1 MAVIALCRGKKINQQ
16 STRDLRYEWMV
27 LSYELSLSYQG
38 RAEVEGMAGRKLM
51 VPISSLVC
59 VYVTCSV
66 MQGQL
71 KSGTTI
77 AIKSAATPTF
87 SLPNKDS
94 VIGNPNITK
103 LLLNNP

>member
-66 MQGQL
+66 M
-71 KSGTTI
+71 S
-77 AIKSAATPTF
+77 
-87 SLPNKDS
+87 DS
-94 VIGNPNITK
+94 F
-103 LLLNNP
+103 